1 MIIHK
6 VKVYPS
12 KVKLDKKKQLAWKLA
27 EIASDNAKLNKK
39 SIEMVIN
46 RIIDNASVAIAS
58 LNRKPV
64 ISSREMAMAHS
75 RNNGATVFGLSSN
88 LKFDC
93 EWAAWTNGTAVR
105 ELDFHDTFLA
115 ADYSH
120 PGDNIPPLLAVAQ
133 QNKKSGIDL
142 LRGIIT
148 AYEVQV
154 NLVKGICLHKHK
166 VDHIAHLGPS
176 VAAGIGSMLKLN
188 TETIYQSIQQS
199 LHTTI
204 STRQSRKGEISSWK
218 AFAPAHA
225 GKLAIEAVD
234 RTMRGEGAPSP
245 IYEGEDS
252 VIARI
257 LDGKKALYKIPL
269 PKKNEEKKAIL
280 ETYTKEYSAEYQ
292 AQALIDIAKKLNKKI
307 PNLNQI
313 KKIDIYTSHHT
324 HYVIGTGANDPQKM
338 DPKSSRETLDHSIM
352 YIFAVALEDADWHH
366 IKSYTKSRAAR
377 KSTIKI
383 WHSIKT
389 HEDKKWTKK
398 YHDPNP
404 KNKSFGAKVIVT
416 LKNGKKFS
424 EELDKADA
432 HPYGARPFKRENY
445 INKFLTLTEDI
456 ISKNESNRF
465 LKTVQNL
472 RKLKSGQLNKLNI
485 EINKSK
491 LKRNLKKAIF

>member
-133 QNKKSGIDL
+133 QNKKSGMDL
-142 LRGIIT
+142 LKGIIT

-188 TETIYQSIQQS
+188 TETIYQSIQQA

-416 LKNGKKFS
+416 LKNGKRLS

-445 INKFLTLTEDI
+445 INKFLTLTENI

-485 EINKSK
+485 EIKKSK
-491 LKRNLKKAIF
+491 LKRNLKRAIF

>member
-39 SIEMVIN
+39 SVEMVIN

-307 PNLNQI
+307 PNLNLI

-416 LKNGKKFS
+416 LKNGKRFS

-445 INKFLTLTEDI
+445 INKFLTLTEHI

-472 RKLKSGQLNKLNI
+472 RKLKSGQLNRLNI
-485 EINKSK
+485 EIKKSK
-491 LKRNLKKAIF
+491 LKRNLRKAIF